1 MKLALFLV
9 GSALLS
15 YSALAQPTCPTEV
28 EPEVTTK
35 QQDLARCEGEQGV
48 AARESAATSVSY
60 ESVNPNSNSYHEPRW
75 SDFLPILGKE
85 ARERGYVLPLPFG
98 ISAVAFT
105 QRQPFLVT
113 NIGIEF
119 AGYESNIVNGIV
131 DQVLTPEN
139 LRVSDQTLNFRF
151 DTWILPFWNVY
162 GILGKTQGSAEL
174 DLRLSANS
182 ELNVPTVL
190 LATQEIGG
198 GPLVSGPN
206 RCSNLNLNYSGN
218 TSFPGGACVVSLNA
232 NKVYPTR
239 LDFHGNVYG
248 YGTTIAGGYGDFF
261 GMFDVNYTEADINI
275 ARERSEQTVY
285 SSRLGWNGTVGAW
298 SGQVWVGAM
307 KQRIKQVLIVDVPD
321 TPIAAIISQEVS
333 SPYSYLIGG
342 SWNITPEWQIIAES
356 SFLFSDRQQFMIQG
370 SYRF

>member
-1 MKLALFLV
+1 MKY
-9 GSALLS
+9 ALLIS
-15 YSALAQPTCPTEV
+15 SLLLSCSTLAESSCPNAGTTE
-28 EPEVTTK
+28 ESSDSPAPA
-35 QQDLARCEGEQGV
+35 QCEQKSGV
-48 AARESAATSVSY
+48 AARESTATSVSY
-60 ESVNPNSNSYHEPRW
+60 ESVNPNPNIYHEPRW

-98 ISAVAFT
+98 VSAVAFT
-105 QRQPFLVT
+105 QRQPFFVS

-119 AGYESNIVNGIV
+119 AGHENDIINGIV
-131 DQVLTPEN
+131 DNVISPEN

-162 GILGKTQGSAEL
+162 GILGRTQGTAEL
-174 DLRLSANS
+174 DLRLSAS
-182 ELNVPTVL
+182 GELNVPTLV

-206 RCSNLNLNYSGN
+206 RCSNLNLNFNGN
-218 TSFPGGACVVSLNA
+218 ANFPGGACVVSFNA
-232 NKVYPTR
+232 NRVYPTR
-239 LDFHGNVYG
+239 LEFEGDVYG

-275 ARERSEQTVY
+275 ARENSEQTVY
-285 SSRLGWNGTVGAW
+285 STRLGWNGTVGAW

-307 KQRIKQVLIVDVPD
+307 KQKIKQVLSVEVPD
-321 TPIAAIISQEVS
+321 TSIAAIISQEVS